1 MLKCVVIGLAFLCCV
16 SGFEVFSTLAK
27 STTKRDIT
35 PAAKLCFL
43 NALSGDAAG
52 VSSECV
58 QALATAPDDQ
68 ARKDATCSPLCDSL
82 YAASSQVILLHE
94 VSIFT
99 ATTQDVYLGST
110 EHLVN
115 YFTHELHFL
124 FFNST
129 ATVSC

>member
-1 MLKCVVIGLAFLCCV
+1 MLKCVVIGLALLCCV

-35 PAAKLCFL
+35 PAAELCFL

-82 YAASSQVILLHE
+82 YVTVVLC
-94 VSIFT
+94 
-99 ATTQDVYLGST
+99 LGPEQT
-110 EHLVN
+110 RVAYNEICTN
-115 YFTHELHFL
+115 GYQGPP
-124 FFNST
+124 
-129 ATVSC
+129 

>member
-1 MLKCVVIGLAFLCCV
+1 MLKCVVIGLALLCCV

-35 PAAKLCFL
+35 PAAELCFL

-82 YAASSQVILLHE
+82 YAAVELC
-94 VSIFT
+94 
-99 ATTQDVYLGST
+99 LGPEQT
-110 EHLVN
+110 RVAYNEICTN
-115 YFTHELHFL
+115 GYQGPP
-124 FFNST
+124 
-129 ATVSC
+129 